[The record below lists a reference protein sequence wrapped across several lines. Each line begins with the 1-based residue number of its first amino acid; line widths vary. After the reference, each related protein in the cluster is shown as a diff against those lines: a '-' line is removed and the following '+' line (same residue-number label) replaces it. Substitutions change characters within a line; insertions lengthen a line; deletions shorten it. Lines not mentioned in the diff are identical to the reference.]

1 MFLHPSCVLLHSDP
15 EFVVFQEIVET
26 GKLYMRGKADEG
38 GQASELELASFGLLF
53 RTRSLGFC
61 D

>member
-15 EFVVFQEIVET
+15 KFVVFQEIVET

-38 GQASELELASFGLLF
+38 GQASEIELVSFGLFF
-53 RTRSLGFC
+53 RTRPLDFC
-61 D
+61 G